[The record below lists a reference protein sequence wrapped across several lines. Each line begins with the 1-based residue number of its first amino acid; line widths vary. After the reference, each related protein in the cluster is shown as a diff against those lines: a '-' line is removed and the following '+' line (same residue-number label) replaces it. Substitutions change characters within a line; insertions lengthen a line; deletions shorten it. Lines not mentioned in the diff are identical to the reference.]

1 MSIQPKL
8 NGYSNGT
15 SAKASPV
22 STAVWNKLKQ
32 YLPSR
37 DPDTDFWW
45 KYSGLHLALMLEE
58 AEYPPEKQMAAL
70 LFFYYWGAPYMG
82 PTPMTD
88 SSRVNW
94 KSLVQPDGT
103 PIEYSW
109 KWPQAGAGAP
119 EIRYDFEPIGAQAG
133 TEWDPLCQLAAK
145 ELMGR
150 LAMNIT
156 EARVDNTWFYHFM
169 STLFEHDSTKLM
181 AAAARGEHISST
193 VLMAAEFLPRGV
205 SFKTYIQPRLL
216 GYPGVTPV
224 SVYESSIAGIESSTP
239 ARTAVHD
246 FLRTSEEGKLMCP
259 FSVGVDN
266 RPGSRLKWYFNSPHT
281 SFASV
286 RSILTLDG
294 RIQSPHLE
302 GQLRD
307 LEELIRSVLGLRD
320 DFPETE
326 HPAVFLGAKSPYNL
340 PPPPPPAQDS
350 SGVDASTPVTFAP
363 GYPYYFDVAPGQ
375 DLPGVKWSLPVRN
388 YNIGDLQVAKA
399 FTAWME
405 KQGRG
410 AYCKRYMSLLARLA
424 ATKGTTLEQ
433 SKGLQE
439 FISVMLKPNGEI
451 DVTTYLAALAFSEA
465 EEGKPAGSP
474 PSPGRRIRRRGSDC

>member
-1 MSIQPKL
+1 MIQP
-8 NGYSNGT
+8 NGHTSGNGT
-15 SAKASPV
+15 TAKANSV
-22 STAVWNKLKQ
+22 STAAWDKLQQ

-37 DPDTDFWW
+37 DTDTDFWW

-70 LFFYYWGAPYMG
+70 IFFYHYGAPYMG
-82 PTPMTD
+82 PTPLTD
-88 SSRVNW
+88 NNKVNW

-109 KWPQAGAGAP
+109 KWPQARGGAP
-119 EIRYDFEPIGAQAG
+119 EVRYDFEPISAQAG
-133 TEWDPLCQLAAK
+133 TESDPLCQLAAK

-150 LAMNIT
+150 LANNIKET
-156 EARVDNTWFYHFM
+156 TVDNTWFYHFM

-193 VLMAAEFLPRGV
+193 VLMAAEFVPKGV

-216 GYPGVTPV
+216 GYPGVTPI
-224 SVYESSIAGIESSTP
+224 SVYEASIAGIEARTP
-239 ARTAVHD
+239 ARAAVHD
-246 FLRTSEEGKLMCP
+246 FLRNSEEGKLMCP

-286 RSILTLDG
+286 REILTLNG
-294 RIQSPHLE
+294 KVKSPHLE
-302 GQLRD
+302 RQLKD
-307 LEELIRSVLGLRD
+307 LDELIKAVLGLPE
-320 DFPETE
+320 DFPETQ
-326 HPAVFLGAKSPYNL
+326 HPAVFLKAKSPYNL
-340 PPPPPPAQDS
+340 PPPPPAPDAA
-350 SGVDASTPVTFAP
+350 GVDASTPVTFAP

-388 YNIGDLQVAKA
+388 YDIGDLRVAKA
-399 FTAWME
+399 FTSWME

-410 AYCKRYMSLLARLA
+410 AYCQRYMSLLARLA
-424 ATKGTTLEQ
+424 ASKGQTLED

-439 FISVMLKPNGEI
+439 FISVMLKPDGEI
-451 DVTTYLAALAFSEA
+451 DVTTYFAALAFSEA
-465 EEGKPAGSP
+465 DVRKSGDS
-474 PSPGRRIRRRGSDC
+474 PSPRRSTRRRGD